1 MKDLIDIFLQPT
13 PVLQRLQEK
22 PTWLLPLALLC
33 IVSMVGTFLYFSA
46 VDAAWFLERSVLQSN
61 PDISEA
67 QLKAI
72 RDSNTGNGFIL
83 WSATLSSGV
92 VLLLIL
98 LAYGGYFWF
107 AGKLTALTVSYK
119 QALALAVWSSM
130 PMLINSILII
140 VGTIGMDPQTPL
152 ESLSITTLDPLVIQL
167 DADSPWKSF
176 ATSFTFLA
184 FWTVWLGALGWK
196 TWTGAE
202 RWTTPLVIAAAPSVG
217 IFGFM
222 IIKALL
228 A

>member
-1 MKDLIDIFLQPT
+1 VRDLIDIFLQPT

-22 PTWLLPLALLC
+22 PSWALPLILLC
-33 IVSMVGTFLYFSA
+33 ATSMIGTFLYFSA
-46 VDAAWFLERSVLQSN
+46 VDASWFLERSILQSN
-61 PDISEA
+61 PDVSEA

-72 RDSNTGNGFIL
+72 RDSNSDGGFL
-83 WSATLSSGV
+83 RWSATLGAAAG
-92 VLLLIL
+92 LLIVM

-107 AGKLTALTVSYK
+107 AGKLSALSVSYK
-119 QALALAVWSSM
+119 QGLALATWSSM
-130 PMLINSILII
+130 PTLINSILII
-140 VGTIGMDPQTPL
+140 VGAIGMDAQTPL

-184 FWTVWLGALGWK
+184 FWTVWLGAVGWK
-196 TWTGAE
+196 SWSRAE
-202 RWTTPLVIAAAPSVG
+202 RWTTPVVVAAAPSVG
-217 IFGFM
+217 IFAFM

>member
-1 MKDLIDIFLQPT
+1 VKDLIDIFLQPT

>member
-119 QALALAVWSSM
+119 QGLALATWSSM
-130 PMLINSILII
+130 PTLINSILII
-140 VGTIGMDPQTPL
+140 VGAIGMDPQTPL

-176 ATSFTFLA
+176 ATSSTFLA

>member
-1 MKDLIDIFLQPT
+1 VKDLIDIFLQPT

-119 QALALAVWSSM
+119 QGLALAVWSSM

>member
-1 MKDLIDIFLQPT
+1 VKDLIDIFLQPT

-22 PTWLLPLALLC
+22 PTRLLPLALLC
-33 IVSMVGTFLYFSA
+33 IASMVGTFLYFSA

-107 AGKLTALTVSYK
+107 AGKLSALSVSYK
-119 QALALAVWSSM
+119 QGLALATWSSM
-130 PMLINSILII
+130 PTLINSILII

-167 DADSPWKSF
+167 DADSPWKSL

-196 TWTGAE
+196 TWTRAE
-202 RWTTPLVIAAAPSVG
+202 RWITPLVIAAAPSVG

>member
-1 MKDLIDIFLQPT
+1 VKDLIDIFLQPT

-119 QALALAVWSSM
+119 QGLALAVWSSM

-196 TWTGAE
+196 TWSGAE

>member
-1 MKDLIDIFLQPT
+1 MKDLIDIFLQPA
-13 PVLQRLQEK
+13 PVLQRLQER
-22 PTWLLPLALLC
+22 PTWLLPMVLLC
-33 IVSMVGTFLYFSA
+33 IASMIGAFLYFSA

-67 QLKAI
+67 QLKSI
-72 RDSNTGNGFIL
+72 RDSNAGGGFLL

-107 AGKLTALTVSYK
+107 AGKLTALTISYK
-119 QALALAVWSSM
+119 QGLALAAWSSM
-130 PMLINSILII
+130 PTLINSILII
-140 VGTIGMDPQTPL
+140 VGTIGMEPQTPL
-152 ESLSITTLDPLVIQL
+152 ESLSITTLDPLLIQL

-184 FWTVWLGALGWK
+184 FWTVWLGAVGWK
-196 TWTGAE
+196 SWTRADS
-202 RWTTPLVIAAAPSVG
+202 WITPVVLAAAPSVG

>member
-119 QALALAVWSSM
+119 QGLALAVWSSM

-196 TWTGAE
+196 TWSGAE

>member
-119 QALALAVWSSM
+119 QGLALATWSSM
-130 PMLINSILII
+130 PTLIITFFII

>member
-119 QALALAVWSSM
+119 QGLALAVWSSM